1 MKNEDKSSH
10 NYNRREFIKL
20 AGAGAT
26 SLALGS
32 FLNCQKIKSEKLP
45 NIIIIF
51 TDDQGYADLSCYGAR
66 GFKTPNI
73 DRMASEGMRF
83 TDFYVASSVCSPSR
97 ASLLTGCYAQRVG
110 LPDVLAPPG
119 PEWTKG
125 RTNIGLNK
133 NETTIAQMLKPLGYS
148 TACFGKWHLGHLPS
162 FLPTRHGFD
171 EYFGLPYSN
180 DMIPDDYPPLPLMD
194 GEKVFEVNPDQS
206 KLTTLYT
213 EHSLSFIERNKDNP
227 FFLYVP
233 HSMPHVP
240 LAVSDKY
247 KGKSEQGI
255 YGDVIMEI
263 DWSVGEILKKLKE
276 LKIDENTLVIFA
288 SDNGPWLE
296 YGNHAGSAYPL
307 REGKFTTFEGGQRVP
322 CIMRWPNKIPVGS
335 TCHELVSTI
344 DFLPTIAAITGASL
358 PSLEIDGKNIQS
370 LLEDFPDVK
379 SPHDVFYFY
388 SGNELQG
395 IRSGKWKLFF
405 QHAYLSPVEIG
416 NNGIQGKM
424 ESKELPLTLYD
435 LENDM
440 EETANVA
447 DQYPD
452 IVEKLSKIAKTFDDQ
467 LKKNIRLPG
476 KVEL

>member
-1 MKNEDKSSH
+1 MGSIKDRSSH
-10 NYNRREFIKL
+10 NYNRREFIKI
-20 AGAGAT
+20 AGVGAT

-32 FLNCQKIKSEKLP
+32 LFNCQLTKSDKLP
-45 NIIIIF
+45 NIIIIL

-148 TACFGKWHLGHLPS
+148 TACFGKWHLGHLPP

-379 SPHDVFYFY
+379 SPHDFFYFY

-424 ESKELPLTLYD
+424 ESKELPLTL
-435 LENDM
+435 
-440 EETANVA
+440 
-447 DQYPD
+447 
-452 IVEKLSKIAKTFDDQ
+452 
-467 LKKNIRLPG
+467 
-476 KVEL
+476 